1 MLRQGMFE
9 KCGQGLC
16 MYNVLRADS
25 SYEFLHTLYD
35 LSADEEKGNNVGS
48 EKIAPHFYFEK

>member
-1 MLRQGMFE
+1 MFE